1 MKQGKL
7 KDEMKVTAMVTMM
20 GIQKGIKK
28 DTMQQFVN
36 QRKNNLLKFLAAFCF
51 SFLVLFPAALDV
63 PVKSRE
69 HSGIVTQNQE
79 TELLCIKS
87 ALYHEARGEPEEGIR
102 AVMSVIYNRKN
113 SKHYPDTFC
122 GVILQERQFS
132 AFNEDKSLATKRL
145 KPVREADIAAYT
157 KVAGIAQE
165 ALLGTFKPVLDPSVM
180 HYAHFSVKNHWT
192 KKYKKVKVAG
202 KHVFYR
208 KG

>member
-7 KDEMKVTAMVTMM
+7 KGMKM
-20 GIQKGIKK
+20 GIRMENLMDTTEDGLTLKTIHKGI
-28 DTMQQFVN
+28 
-36 QRKNNLLKFLAAFCF
+36 LKFLVAFCV

-69 HSGIVTQNQE
+69 HSGVVTQSQE
-79 TELLCIKS
+79 AELLCLKS
-87 ALYHEARGEPEEGIR
+87 VLYHEARGEPEEGIR

-122 GVILQERQFS
+122 GVILQDKQFS
-132 AFNEDKSLATKRL
+132 AFNSNKGLATKPL

-180 HYAHFSVKNHWT
+180 HYAHFRVKNHWT

-202 KHVFYR
+202 KHVFY
-208 KG
+208 KEI

>member
-7 KDEMKVTAMVTMM
+7 KGMTMDLMKE
-20 GIQKGIKK
+20 
-28 DTMQQFVN
+28 
-36 QRKNNLLKFLAAFCF
+36 NLTGMIGDGLKPNSGLIHKTFLKFLAAFCF

-69 HSGIVTQNQE
+69 HSGVVTQNQE
-79 TELLCIKS
+79 AELLCIKS
-87 ALYHEARGEPEEGIR
+87 ALWHEARSEPEEGIR

-122 GVILQERQFS
+122 GVILQDKQFS
-132 AFNEDKSLATKRL
+132 AFNSNKGLATKRL

-180 HYAHFSVKNHWT
+180 HYAHFRVKNHWT

-202 KHVFYR
+202 KHVFY
-208 KG
+208 KES

>member
-7 KDEMKVTAMVTMM
+7 KDEMKVTTMATMM
-20 GIQKGIKK
+20 EIQKGIKK
-28 DTMQQFVN
+28 DTTQQFVN

-69 HSGIVTQNQE
+69 HSGVVTQSQE
-79 TELLCIKS
+79 AELLCLKS
-87 ALYHEARGEPEEGIR
+87 ALWHEAKGEPEEGIR

-122 GVILQERQFS
+122 GVILQDKQFS
-132 AFNEDKSLATKRL
+132 AFNSDKGLATKRL

-165 ALLGTFKPVLDPSVM
+165 ALLGTFKPVLESTTLYFHATNSNPKWKRKM
-180 HYAHFSVKNHWT
+180 T
-192 KKYKKVKVAG
+192 KVNQIGRHIFYKE
-202 KHVFYR
+202 R
-208 KG
+208 

>member
-1 MKQGKL
+1 MKQGRL
-7 KDEMKVTAMVTMM
+7 KVMTM
-20 GIQKGIKK
+20 GISMENLMDTTEDGLTLKTVHKGI
-28 DTMQQFVN
+28 
-36 QRKNNLLKFLAAFCF
+36 LKFLAAFCF

-69 HSGIVTQNQE
+69 HSGVVTQSQE

-87 ALYHEARGEPEEGIR
+87 ALWYEARSEPEEGIR

-122 GVILQERQFS
+122 GVILQDKQFS

-157 KVAGIAQE
+157 KVVGIAQE

-180 HYAHFSVKNHWT
+180 HYAHFRVKNHWT

-202 KHVFYR
+202 KHVFY
-208 KG
+208 KES

>member
-1 MKQGKL
+1 MKQGRL
-7 KDEMKVTAMVTMM
+7 KVMTM
-20 GIQKGIKK
+20 GISMENLMDTTEDGLTLKTIHKGI
-28 DTMQQFVN
+28 
-36 QRKNNLLKFLAAFCF
+36 LKFLAAFCF

-69 HSGIVTQNQE
+69 HSGIVTPNQE
-79 TELLCIKS
+79 SELLCLKS
-87 ALYHEARGEPEEGIR
+87 VLYHEARGEPEEGIR

-122 GVILQERQFS
+122 GVILQDKQFS

-157 KVAGIAQE
+157 KVVGIAQE

-180 HYAHFSVKNHWT
+180 HYAHFRVKNHWT

-208 KG
+208 EG

>member
-7 KDEMKVTAMVTMM
+7 KDEMKVTTMAMKMDT
-20 GIQKGIKK
+20 QTDTKK
-28 DTMQQFVN
+28 DTTQQFVN

-69 HSGIVTQNQE
+69 HSGVVTQNQE
-79 TELLCIKS
+79 SELLCIKS
-87 ALYHEARGEPEEGIR
+87 ALWYESRSEPEEGIR

-122 GVILQERQFS
+122 AVILQDKQFS

-145 KPVREADIAAYT
+145 KPVRQADIAAYT
-157 KVAGIAQE
+157 KVAGIAKE
-165 ALLGTFKPVLDPSVM
+165 ALLGTFKPVLEPSVM
-180 HYAHFSVKNHWT
+180 HYAHFRIKNHWT

-202 KHVFYR
+202 KHVFYQ

>member
-7 KDEMKVTAMVTMM
+7 KDEMKVTAMATIME
-20 GIQKGIKK
+20 IQKGIKK

-69 HSGIVTQNQE
+69 HSGVVTQNQE
-79 TELLCIKS
+79 TELLCLKS
-87 ALYHEARGEPEEGIR
+87 ALWYESRSEPEEGIR

-132 AFNEDKSLATKRL
+132 TFNSNKGLATKRL
-145 KPVREADIAAYT
+145 KPVREADIAVYT

-180 HYAHFSVKNHWT
+180 HYAHFRVKNHWT

>member
-1 MKQGKL
+1 MQQGKL
-7 KDEMKVTAMVTMM
+7 KVTTMATMM
-20 GIQKGIKK
+20 EIQKVIKK
-28 DTMQQFVN
+28 DTTQQFVN

-69 HSGIVTQNQE
+69 HSGVVTQSQE
-79 TELLCIKS
+79 AELLCLVS
-87 ALYHEARGEPEEGIR
+87 GLYYETRGEPEEGIR

-132 AFNEDKSLATKRL
+132 AFNSNKGLATKRL

-165 ALLGTFKPVLDPSVM
+165 ALLGTFKPVLEPSVM
-180 HYAHFSVKNHWT
+180 HYAHFGVKNHWT
-192 KKYKKVKVAG
+192 KKFTRVIVLGNHSFYKEI
-202 KHVFYR
+202 
-208 KG
+208 

>member
-7 KDEMKVTAMVTMM
+7 KDEMKVTAMATIME
-20 GIQKGIKK
+20 IQKGIKK

-69 HSGIVTQNQE
+69 HSGVVTQNQE
-79 TELLCIKS
+79 TELLCLKS
-87 ALYHEARGEPEEGIR
+87 ALWYESRSEPEEGIR

-132 AFNEDKSLATKRL
+132 AFNSNKGLATKRL
-145 KPVREADIAAYT
+145 KPVREADIAVYT

-180 HYAHFSVKNHWT
+180 HYAHFRVKNHWT

>member
-7 KDEMKVTAMVTMM
+7 KGMMKVTTME
-20 GIQKGIKK
+20 IQTGIKK
-28 DTMQQFVN
+28 DTTQQFVN

-69 HSGIVTQNQE
+69 HSGIVTQSQE
-79 TELLCIKS
+79 AELLCLKS
-87 ALYHEARGEPEEGIR
+87 ALYMEARSEPEEGIR

-132 AFNEDKSLATKRL
+132 AFNDNKGLATKRL
-145 KPVREADIAAYT
+145 KPVRQADIAAYT
-157 KVAGIAQE
+157 KVAGIAKE

-180 HYAHFSVKNHWT
+180 HYAHFRVKNHWT

-202 KHVFYR
+202 KHVFY
-208 KG
+208 KES

>member
-1 MKQGKL
+1 MA
-7 KDEMKVTAMVTMM
+7 TTMDT
-20 GIQKGIKK
+20 KK
-28 DTMQQFVN
+28 DTAQQFVN
-36 QRKNNLLKFLAAFCF
+36 QRKNNLLKFLVAFCF

-69 HSGIVTQNQE
+69 HSGVVTQNQE

-87 ALYHEARGEPEEGIR
+87 ALWHEARGEPEEGIR

-122 GVILQERQFS
+122 DVILQDKQFS
-132 AFNEDKSLATKRL
+132 AFNSNKGLATKRL

-165 ALLGTFKPVLDPSVM
+165 VLLGTFKPVLDPSVM
-180 HYAHFSVKNHWT
+180 HYAHFRVKNHWT

-202 KHVFYR
+202 KHVFY
-208 KG
+208 KES